1 MSLNAISVDVMTLL
15 AANGFGTKG
24 DDLMAMEWSDK
35 RDGQTLILDTGGIA
49 SALKEQYEQP
59 TFQVLTRGGKK
70 DDANTSYQSSRAIY
84 EFLIAQDTACGLMG
98 FEPTGGPPE
107 LIGRDEND
115 RMVYSCNY
123 YTFRNP
129 A

>member
-1 MSLNAISVDVMTLL
+1 MSINAVSVDVMTLL
-15 AANGFGTKG
+15 AANALGTVG
-24 DDLMAMEWSDK
+24 DDLFAMEWGDT
-35 RDGQTLILDTGGIA
+35 DEQTLILDTGGVA
-49 SALKEQYEQP
+49 SPLKEQFEQP
-59 TFQVLTRGGKK
+59 TFQVLTRGKK
-70 DDANTSYQSSRAIY
+70 KADANTSYQASRAIY
-84 EFLIAQDTACGLMG
+84 EFLIAQGTACGLMG

-115 RMVYSCNY
+115 RMIYSCNY

>member
-1 MSLNAISVDVMTLL
+1 MSLDAISVRVMTLL
-15 AANGFGTKG
+15 ADNALGTVG
-24 DDLMAMEWSDK
+24 TDLFAMEWGDE
-35 RDGQTLILDTGGIA
+35 DEQTLILDTGGLP

-59 TFQVLTRGGKK
+59 TFQVLTRGAKK
-70 DDANTSYQSSRAIY
+70 ADANTSYQASRSVY
-84 EFLIAQDTACGLMG
+84 ELLIAQPTAGGLME

-115 RMVYSCNY
+115 RMIYSCNY